1 MAMAAIIVAI
11 ATACN
16 EEEKNRKVKEEKKS
30 K

>member
-16 EEEKNRKVKEEKKS
+16 EEEKNKRVEEKDKS
-30 K
+30 